1 MIKVFRIRL
10 NLMAENLKMTID
22 PASDSIKDRSIP
34 QSWLSSHVKEI
45 RERHGK
51 DQEHISLGLTEC
63 EAIFARS
70 VDAIAYFIN
79 RACDREQWS
88 EQKNDLNSW
97 NKHLHQQL
105 EALLAHVGSIQE
117 SSPASQL
124 TLHSLYTAYE
134 LGTMVINF
142 KKYISKLDAN
152 SGLQEYAD
160 DEIVTIIQR
169 LLEIVAS
176 KSTSIKKSLDESG
189 WIDRVLESLLQ
200 NSQDDTDDS
209 SSAKGILE
217 KLVDDNFME
226 EWAGNVVESWRDSVI
241 GFSHFKVPGAGKK

>member
-1 MIKVFRIRL
+1 M
-10 NLMAENLKMTID
+10 NLVAENLKMTID
-22 PASDSIKDRSIP
+22 PASDLIKDRSTP
-34 QSWLSSHVKEI
+34 QSWLSNHVKEI

-51 DQEHISLGLTEC
+51 DQGNDLLGLTEC

-70 VDAIAYFIN
+70 VDAMAYFIN

-88 EQKNDLNSW
+88 EQKNNLNSW
-97 NKHLHQQL
+97 NKQLHQQL
-105 EALLAHVGSIQE
+105 EALLAHVGKIQE

-142 KKYISKLDAN
+142 KQYISKVDAKP
-152 SGLQEYAD
+152 GFQEHAD
-160 DEIVTIIQR
+160 DEIVLITQR
-169 LLEIVAS
+169 VLETVAS

-200 NSQDDTDDS
+200 TNPDDTDDS
-209 SSAKGILE
+209 SSVEGTLE
-217 KLVDDNFME
+217 KLVDDNFRE

-241 GFSHFKVPGAGKK
+241 GFSHFKVPGIGKK